1 MNKQL
6 QLWEEAT
13 LELSLHFVER
23 YFGDDITDMFW
34 ISDIIG
40 DILVVNDY
48 FFSLDFITNAIRYNA
63 TSRQLFD
70 FYDLKLEFDTKN
82 KPMEINF
89 RNFIKKDEI

>member
-23 YFGDDITDMFW
+23 YFGDDVTDVFW

-48 FFSLDFITNAIRYNA
+48 FFSLDFIREAIKYNA

-70 FYDLKLEFDTKN
+70 FYDLKLEFDTQD

-89 RNFIKKDEI
+89 RNFIKNK

>member
-23 YFGDDITDMFW
+23 YFGDDVTDVFW

-40 DILVVNDY
+40 DVLVVNDY
-48 FFSLDFITNAIRYNA
+48 FFSLDFITDAIRYNA
-63 TSRQLFD
+63 TEKQLFD
-70 FYDLKLEFDTKN
+70 FYDLKLEFDTQD

-89 RNFIKKDEI
+89 RNFIKNK

>member
-23 YFGDDITDMFW
+23 YFGDDVTDVYW

-48 FFSLDFITNAIRYNA
+48 FFSLDFITDAIRYNA
-63 TSRQLFD
+63 TEKQLFD
-70 FYDLKLEFDTKN
+70 FYDLKLEFDTQD

-89 RNFIKKDEI
+89 RNFIKNK

>member
-1 MNKQL
+1 MNEL
-6 QLWEEAT
+6 LGNWEKVT
-13 LELSLHFVER
+13 WELGNYFVER

-48 FFSLDFITNAIRYNA
+48 FFSLDFIREAIKYNA

-70 FYDLKLEFDTKN
+70 FYDLKLEFDTQD

-89 RNFIKKDEI
+89 RNFIKNK

>member
-23 YFGDDITDMFW
+23 YFGDDVTDVFW

-48 FFSLDFITNAIRYNA
+48 FFSLDFIREAIKYNA

-70 FYDLKLEFDTKN
+70 FYDLKLKFDTQD

-89 RNFIKKDEI
+89 RNFIKKTK